1 MTNPLK
7 EKSVKNPVE
16 DSQNK
21 FLLGMSEILFI
32 LTDEMEKVD
41 QTIDSIRSNPKPD
54 IDHMTM
60 PIKLKCYRDG
70 LKFAFKIITKYKQI
84 ESLMNDGK

>member
-7 EKSVKNPVE
+7 EKSVKTPTE

-21 FLLGMSEILFI
+21 FLLGLSEILFI

-70 LKFAFKIITKYKQI
+70 LKFAFKIITKYKQL